1 LDSSDGTSLALI
13 TCMNLRRNKISGHLI
28 GQLEGPSMSCRKAL
42 ANRGFLAGGFIAT
55 AAIIVA
61 FAILTTAA
69 PAFAQS
75 SLDSSSAPATDY
87 LLPPPEGGSLAVPA
101 TPDDATPSDATS
113 SAAMPTKPSA
123 AVKPVTAADIGSTSA
138 AAHSGWD
145 RVGDVYTDT
154 DNEDQADKVLEVPP
168 VLPPDNPRPSDDAD
182 QTAQE
187 GGSQSPDQVGS
198 IQVGSIEDY
207 QEEDAALMGAYGVPV
222 LLGPVGI
229 NPFRVSAFHAP
240 LNPGEGFRPSF
251 RPGLV
256 PIVPRPFG
264 GGMNSAILPTS
275 PMFPSGSARFSGG
288 MPFSRGM
295 GFPGG
300 MRGGRR

>member
-1 LDSSDGTSLALI
+1 
-13 TCMNLRRNKISGHLI
+13 
-28 GQLEGPSMSCRKAL
+28 MSCRKAL
-42 ANRGFLAGGFIAT
+42 ANRGFLAGGFITT
-55 AAIIVA
+55 AATIVA

-75 SLDSSSAPATDY
+75 SFDSSSAPATDY
-87 LLPPPEGGSLAVPA
+87 ALPPPGGSLIEPA
-101 TPDDATPSDATS
+101 PRDDATLEDATPSAETPATS
-113 SAAMPTKPSA
+113 RAAMRTKPTA
-123 AVKPVTAADIGSTSA
+123 AVKPDTAGDDGSDVSA

-154 DNEDQADKVLEVPP
+154 DNEDQADKVLEVPQ
-168 VLPPDNPRPSDDAD
+168 VLPPANQQPDEAD

-187 GGSQSPDQVGS
+187 VGNQSPDQVGS

-222 LLGPVGI
+222 LLGPVGM

-251 RPGLV
+251 RPSLV

-275 PMFPSGSARFSGG
+275 PLFPSGSAQFSGG

-295 GFPGG
+295 GFSGG

>member
-1 LDSSDGTSLALI
+1 
-13 TCMNLRRNKISGHLI
+13 
-28 GQLEGPSMSCRKAL
+28 MSCRKAL
-42 ANRGFLAGGFIAT
+42 ANRGFLVGGFITT

-61 FAILTTAA
+61 FAILTTPA

-75 SLDSSSAPATDY
+75 SLDSSSAPPADY
-87 LLPPPEGGSLAVPA
+87 AIPTPLEGSSLIEPA
-101 TPDDATPSDATS
+101 TPGEATPSDATS
-113 SAAMPTKPSA
+113 CAAVPTKPSV
-123 AVKPVTAADIGSTSA
+123 AVKSVTAADNGSTSA

-168 VLPPDNPRPSDDAD
+168 VLPPANPQPYDYAD

-187 GGSQSPDQVGS
+187 GWSQSPDQVPTQD
-198 IQVGSIEDY
+198 QVGSIEDY
-207 QEEDAALMGAYGVPV
+207 QDEEDGALMGAYGVPG

-229 NPFRVSAFHAP
+229 NRFEASTFHSP
-240 LNPGEGFRPSF
+240 LNPSF
-251 RPGLV
+251 RPGFQRGFV

-264 GGMNSAILPTS
+264 GGMNSSILPTS

-295 GFPGG
+295 GFSGG
-300 MRGGRR
+300 MRGGPPLNGPRRFAMKSIVTWQA